1 MVKKSTDNDV
11 KIRVTKL
18 GGGKISI
25 GVHIAASGDV
35 MAQTATCS
43 PCRRWRTNWKHEG
56 LDEVQWPTAVSRCL
70 GNIAPPMNGSTT
82 KTALSRRRHTRMSR
96 HLWTATR
103 RWQL

>member
-43 PCRRWRTNWKHEG
+43 PCRRWRTNWKRG
-56 LDEVQWPTAVSRCL
+56 GWTRC
-70 GNIAPPMNGSTT
+70 NDQPPCPATCGTW
-82 KTALSRRRHTRMSR
+82 RHP
-96 HLWTATR
+96 
-103 RWQL
+103 

>member
-1 MVKKSTDNDV
+1 
-11 KIRVTKL
+11 
-18 GGGKISI
+18 
-25 GVHIAASGDV
+25 
-35 MAQTATCS
+35 
-43 PCRRWRTNWKHEG
+43 

-70 GNIAPPMNGSTT
+70 RNIAPPMNGSTT